1 MVCLEVLDCCA
12 VLKASKWGRRSSIC
26 APRRPRICSLM
37 HLILG
42 HGMGIHVGD
51 RYHEMFLVYYGEVYY
66 VLYIQICDLNSHSFE
81 FRANFNPFAFNT
93 QYFRLCTW
101 HRLSDL
107 IWLVFTAPLQK
118 EVAFSGLAA
127 KSAWRGTWPPGGRR
141 RGQTCCPW
149 STSCRRPRSE
159 TRGRAGLPRQSY
171 RRRAAPSR
179 GSAAARDADCKTAT
193 RTTGSSPC
201 AQCRQT
207 GPAPPTASE
216 NRYSKIR
223 LRRRAPFQEKTT

>member
-1 MVCLEVLDCCA
+1 MAHDGHRIDVQVELIRGEAPPLSVLLPHSGEVVGGEVADALGDHAEARGRALLVGMEQLAVVVGASSAQMVCLEVLDCCA

-93 QYFRLCTW
+93 QYFRLCT
-101 HRLSDL
+101 
-107 IWLVFTAPLQK
+107 
-118 EVAFSGLAA
+118 
-127 KSAWRGTWPPGGRR
+127 
-141 RGQTCCPW
+141 
-149 STSCRRPRSE
+149 
-159 TRGRAGLPRQSY
+159 
-171 RRRAAPSR
+171 
-179 GSAAARDADCKTAT
+179 
-193 RTTGSSPC
+193 
-201 AQCRQT
+201 
-207 GPAPPTASE
+207 
-216 NRYSKIR
+216 
-223 LRRRAPFQEKTT
+223 